1 MRRTVKELF
10 EPLCRDYDDKSIA
23 RSDEKSYDHAQNKTC
38 IPRKK
43 VILLLPDKEKC
54 LRDLK
59 VLGCDFHKG

>member
-1 MRRTVKELF
+1 
-10 EPLCRDYDDKSIA
+10 
-23 RSDEKSYDHAQNKTC
+23 
-38 IPRKK
+38 